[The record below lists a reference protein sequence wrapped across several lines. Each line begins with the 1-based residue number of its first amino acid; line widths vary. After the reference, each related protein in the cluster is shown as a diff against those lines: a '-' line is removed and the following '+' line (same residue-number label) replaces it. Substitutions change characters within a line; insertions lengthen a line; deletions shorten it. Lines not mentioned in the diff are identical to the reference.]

1 MAGPFRGLSSQ
12 NNNVHALNSDSLL
25 LAESSQTLF
34 DMDKEMYLGILLQNA
49 ASRRYRF
56 PPSRPQRPS
65 EFLAALSG
73 AKGGPGL
80 NQVVLPPTYPKG
92 TMISPDGTLTSAP
105 GYLFWQQNN
114 AMAAWQDTIVPPPA
128 RVAADS
134 ATKDTGRQV
143 FESAGCSGCHA
154 GPFLS
159 NHSIISTNEIGTNS
173 ARALALAKTELNFTA
188 PVIYAFDT
196 PVPLPSHPKT
206 LAVPISGFD
215 QRQVDL
221 AWAHHGSGG
230 GYKVPSLVGLFWTAP
245 YLHDGG
251 VAVGKD
257 ENANLGLAGTVGM
270 DQMPDPF
277 NSLKALVD
285 RNLRA
290 RVVAANESSPE
301 LQRMN
306 VQGVGHN
313 YWVDAESGFT
323 GEQQRALIQFLLTYE
338 PGS

>member
-1 MAGPFRGLSSQ
+1 MAGPFRGLSAQ

-34 DMDKEMYLGILLQNA
+34 DMDKEMYLAILLQNA

-56 PPSRPQRPS
+56 QPSRPQRPS
-65 EFLAALSG
+65 EFLAVLN
-73 AKGGPGL
+73 GGRPGL
-80 NQVVLPPTYPKG
+80 NEVVLPPTYPKG
-92 TMISPDGTLTSAP
+92 TVISPDGTLTSAP

-128 RVAADS
+128 RIAVDS
-134 ATKDTGRQV
+134 GTKQTGREV
-143 FESAGCSGCHA
+143 FERAGCSGCHS
-154 GPFLS
+154 GPFLTDNS
-159 NHSIISTNEIGTNS
+159 VVPTGEIGTNS
-173 ARALALAKTELNFTA
+173 ARGLALAKTELNFTA
-188 PVIYAFDT
+188 PVIFSFDT
-196 PVPLPSHPKT
+196 PVPLPPHPKT
-206 LAVPISGFD
+206 LAVPTASFD
-215 QRQVDL
+215 GKQLDL

-230 GYKVPSLVGLFWTAP
+230 GYKVPSLVGLFWSAP

-257 ENANLGLAGTVGM
+257 EGASVGLPGTVEVN
-270 DQMPDPF
+270 QMPDPF
-277 NSLKALVD
+277 NSLRALVD
-285 RNLRA
+285 RDLRA
-290 RVVAANESSPE
+290 RVIAANESSPR

-313 YWVDAESGFT
+313 YWVDGQSGFT
-323 GEQQRALIQFLLTYE
+323 GEQQRALVQFLLTYQ